1 MLNFTVDGR
10 ALLSEGDQGSFGHAL
25 VRAPATRFLAVVLP
39 RPAAGCV
46 SAEDTTTALV
56 PASGGLALHRLVCAE
71 HVWTSEVALVNRL
84 RCGMVCQA
92 IRPAGF
98 WKLLNL
104 GWPSHPLSLHLIF
117 Y

>member
-1 MLNFTVDGR
+1 MDGR

-25 VRAPATRFLAVVLP
+25 VRAPTTRFLAVVLP

-46 SAEDTTTALV
+46 SAEDITTALRLV
-56 PASGGLALHRLVCAE
+56 PASGGLALHHLVCAE
-71 HVWTSEVALVNRL
+71 RVWTSEVALVNRL

-92 IRPAGF
+92 ILPAGF

-104 GWPSHPLSLHLIF
+104 G
-117 Y
+117 